1 MNKDAKKQRKLL
13 VQKLKERGVSVSN
26 PLFEHGLRAD
36 RVSATVAWASKVS
49 HRSAST
55 RTKGSKRR
63 GYNSPTGSVQTTK
76 VIIKHIPVTLSIAE
90 LSKATGM
97 FKGKGGTKHDDRT
110 NKVADDFAKTHKEEA
125 KKTQNNLQ
133 YYYTKVGKGWTKGGQ
148 GRKPK
153 KPIDE
158 QPS

>member
-1 MNKDAKKQRKLL
+1 MNKDVKKQRKLL
-13 VQKLKERGVSVSN
+13 VQKLKQRGVSVVN
-26 PLFEHGLRAD
+26 PLFEHGIKAEMIHGG
-36 RVSATVAWASKVS
+36 VAWANKIS

-55 RTKGSKRR
+55 RIKGNKRK
-63 GYNSPTGSVQTTK
+63 GYNAPTVCVQTAK
-76 VIIKHIPVTLSIAE
+76 VIIKHVPVTLSIAE

-110 NKVADDFAKTHKEEA
+110 NKVADDYAKTHKVEA